1 MRTEYNRVAVAGRVT
16 ADAVRRQTRNGRSVS
31 HFYLTTRHQRPTGEI
46 ETSSFQI
53 TAFGDV
59 ADRCAALRVGQ
70 AVLVEGRLHE
80 DRWMGRDDR
89 RRSKVVIVAE
99 RVHLIRESV
108 DTCGTED
115 AITLQRQRTDHRQV
129 IACTAEGPGRAGWTG
144 RIMNGARA

>member
-1 MRTEYNRVAVAGRVT
+1 MHTEYNRAMVAGRVT
-16 ADAVRRQTRNGRSVS
+16 ADAMWRQTRNGRSVS
-31 HFYLTTRHQRPTGEI
+31 HFYLTTRHQRPTGDI

-70 AVLVEGRLHE
+70 TVLVEGRLHE

-99 RVHLIRESV
+99 RVHLIRESG
-108 DTCGTED
+108 DTCSTE
-115 AITLQRQRTDHRQV
+115 
-129 IACTAEGPGRAGWTG
+129 
-144 RIMNGARA
+144 GAMTSQQQHTHHADVVTYAMT